1 MPRKINFSNIE
12 AVTPGEFTK
21 IPEGNYVVGI
31 QEMKDNPDKEYVEL
45 IFDIIKGDYKGAYE
59 DDWGAEHPFAHR
71 MIMSYK
77 DSAAGML
84 KGRLDI
90 ITKSNPGFDA
100 EAAWNADDQTKAFF
114 GKRFGLGMSYQMLDM
129 DGISYLKNPRP
140 NWFKANWGTADD
152 AEAGTIK
159 LPKRDDGTVPGDD
172 DTAHTTASP
181 AAAVYDENLPF

>member
-1 MPRKINFSNIE
+1 MPKKMNFSNIE

-45 IFDIIKGDYKGAYE
+45 VFDIIKGDYKGAYG

-84 KGRLDI
+84 KGRLDL

-114 GKRFGLGMSYQMLDM
+114 GKRFGLGMSYQMLDK
-129 DGISYLKNPRP
+129 DGMSYLKNPRP

-159 LPKRDDGTVPGDD
+159 LPKRDDGTVPGED
-172 DTAHTTASP
+172 DTAPTSTG
-181 AAAVYDENLPF
+181 AVVDDLGNIPF

>member
-1 MPRKINFSNIE
+1 MPKKMNFNNIE

-31 QEMKDNPDKEYVEL
+31 MEMKDNPDKEYVEL

-59 DDWGAEHPFAHR
+59 DNWGAEHPFAHR

-77 DSAAGML
+77 DSALGLL
-84 KGRLDI
+84 KWRLDL

-114 GKRFGLGMSYQMLDM
+114 GKRFGLGMSYQMLDK
-129 DGISYLKNPRP
+129 DGMKYLAHPRP
-140 NWFKANWGTADD
+140 NWFKAAWGTAED
-152 AEAGTIK
+152 AEAGNIK
-159 LPKRDDGTVPGDD
+159 LPKRDDGTIPGEDDVVSASTGGAVDDMSGVP
-172 DTAHTTASP
+172 
-181 AAAVYDENLPF
+181 F